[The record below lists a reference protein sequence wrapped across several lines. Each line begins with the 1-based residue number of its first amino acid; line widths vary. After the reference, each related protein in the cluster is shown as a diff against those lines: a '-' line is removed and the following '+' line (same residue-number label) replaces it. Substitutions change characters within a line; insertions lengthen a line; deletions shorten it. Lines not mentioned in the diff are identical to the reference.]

1 MLEGEYLKNGKIDT
15 TEEGIVYWANKINC
29 APHDLRNAV
38 MCIGDD
44 YKVLKLYLE
53 LNRLIKE
60 E

>member
-1 MLEGEYLKNGKIDT
+1 MLESEYLKNGKIDT
-15 TEEGIVYWANKINC
+15 TEEGIVYWANEMKC
-29 APHDLRNAV
+29 APQDLRNAV

-44 YKVLKLYLE
+44 YKILKLYLE